1 MVNIQS
7 ATAEIRGGKKIE
19 PAAGVPAV
27 TLPIYENARLGRK
40 VNFARGKIHGSNE
53 AKTRN
58 QLKFAEVPQTGKSI
72 SALSGPKFTLL

>member
-1 MVNIQS
+1 M
-7 ATAEIRGGKKIE
+7 
-19 PAAGVPAV
+19 
-27 TLPIYENARLGRK
+27 LPIYENARLGRK